1 MRMEYLVFLL
11 AYFLLVLGLSFGFA
25 RRQNNLEDYFLASR
39 KLPWGLVYVSLGASW
54 LGATS
59 VLVSV
64 EQAFSEGIGAVWVMM
79 IPALVTVSVLAL
91 FLSGPIRRL
100 TRATLPELVEQR
112 YGRGVRHAAAVL
124 IVWYM
129 ILLAS
134 SQMVAIGG
142 LIRHS
147 LGVSFI
153 NGLLIGTGV
162 VLVYSAFGGLFS
174 VVLTDGLQLGLLIIG
189 GGGLFGLLW
198 NRGGGAAAFSVA
210 GFSGRPG
217 YTDIFSGIET
227 NGLMALSFV
236 MAWLISP
243 IAWQRIQAASSERSA
258 RRGLWAAG
266 GTFLAAYAGLI
277 AIGMMAYL
285 QGIFPRPGE
294 PLMFTLLELS
304 SNPALS
310 GVFFVA
316 VMAAVMS
323 TMDTALNTGAFS
335 LTHDVWRQIFPTSR
349 DGSLVL
355 VSRLATLIIGG
366 LALLIALRFQ
376 SILKTL
382 GLSAEI
388 MAEGLFIPG
397 ILMLFQKKK
406 RPTAGLLSLLLGG
419 GFALLGFF
427 CEVGWLGWDLPDW
440 PHSLPYGVGL
450 SLAGFLAGACWDR
463 HRPRLGARRFPTDAK
478 GNERNA
484 PE

>member
-1 MRMEYLVFLL
+1 MEYLVFLL
-11 AYFLLVLGLSFGFA
+11 VYFFLVLGLSFGFT

-64 EQAFSEGIGAVWVMM
+64 EQAFSNGVGAVWIMM
-79 IPALVTVSVLAL
+79 IPALVTVLVLAL

-100 TRATLPELVEQR
+100 TRATLPELVELR
-112 YGRGVRHAAAVL
+112 YGKGVRHAAAAL

-134 SQMVAIGG
+134 SQMVAVGG
-142 LIRHS
+142 LIRHT
-147 LGVSFI
+147 LGVSFA

-162 VLVYSAFGGLFS
+162 VLVYSVFGGLFS

-189 GGGLFGLLW
+189 GGGLFSLLW
-198 NRGGGAAAFSVA
+198 SRGGGAAAFSFE

-227 NGLMALSFV
+227 SGLMALSFV

-243 IAWQRIQAASSERSA
+243 IAWQRIQAASSERGA

-266 GTFLAAYAGLI
+266 GTFLAVYAGLI
-277 AIGMMAYL
+277 TIGMMAFL
-285 QGIFPRPGE
+285 QGISPRPGE

-304 SNPALS
+304 ANPVLS
-310 GVFFVA
+310 GVLFVA

-335 LTHDVWRQIFPTSR
+335 LTHDIWRQIFPSSR
-349 DGSLVL
+349 DGALVL
-355 VSRLATLIIGG
+355 VSRLSTLIIGG
-366 LALLIALRFQ
+366 LALMIALRFQ

-388 MAEGLFIPG
+388 MAEGLFVPG
-397 ILMLFQKKK
+397 IMMLFHKKK

-427 CEVGWLGWDLPDW
+427 SEVGWLAWDFPGW

-450 SLAGFLAGACWDR
+450 SLAGFLTGVGWDR
-463 HRPRLGARRFPTDAK
+463 HRRRKGAGDFPEKAGRGDRK
-478 GNERNA
+478 GLD
-484 PE
+484 

>member
-11 AYFLLVLGLSFGFA
+11 AYFLLVLGLSFGFT

-39 KLPWGLVYVSLGASW
+39 KLPWKLVYVSLGASW

-100 TRATLPELVEQR
+100 TRSTLPELVEQR

-162 VLVYSAFGGLFS
+162 VLIYSAFGGVFS

-198 NRGGGAAAFSVA
+198 SRGGGAAAFSN
-210 GFSGRPG
+210 FSGRPG
-217 YTDIFSGIET
+217 YIDIFSGIET

-277 AIGMMAYL
+277 AIGMMAHL
-285 QGIFPRPGE
+285 QGLSPRPGE
-294 PLMFTLLELS
+294 PLMYTLIEIS

-310 GVFFVA
+310 GVLFVA

-335 LTHDVWRQIFPTSR
+335 LTHDVWRQMFPSSR
-349 DGSLVL
+349 DGLLVL

-366 LALLIALRFQ
+366 LALMIALRFQ

-388 MAEGLFIPG
+388 MAEGLFVPG

-427 CEVGWLGWDLPDW
+427 CELDWLGWNLPNW

-450 SLAGFLAGACWDR
+450 SLVGFLAGACWDR
-463 HRPRLGARRFPTDAK
+463 HRLRLGGRGGPRDARQ
-478 GNERNA
+478 NNRNV